1 MNNIKIIKL
10 DPRVDVPTR
19 ATIGSAGFD
28 LQAAIAEPVYLFPG
42 ESKLIPTGLKIHID
56 NNKIV
61 ACLVPRSKNG
71 AKGLVIGNLIGI
83 IDSDYQGQWFVNCWN
98 RNKVEPYG
106 LTNIEIRP
114 LDKIAQVVF
123 LNLAEV
129 SFDLVDSF
137 ETITDR
143 ADGGISKQEDTS
155 TTTNPVNDCTM
166 DYNRSIE

>member
-1 MNNIKIIKL
+1 MNKIKIIRL
-10 DPRVDVPTR
+10 DARVDIPTR

-28 LQAAIAEPVYLFPG
+28 LQAAIVSPLVLRAG
-42 ESKLIPTGLKIHID
+42 ESKLIPTGLKIYMDTDSMVSFI
-56 NNKIV
+56 
-61 ACLVPRSKNG
+61 LPRSKHG
-71 AKGLVIGNLIGI
+71 GLGLVLGNLVGVV
-83 IDSDYQGQWFVNCWN
+83 DSDYQGQWFINAWN
-98 RNKVEPYG
+98 RNREH
-106 LTNIEIRP
+106 TITIQP

-137 ETITDR
+137 EAITDR
-143 ADGGISKQEDTS
+143 ADGGISKQEDTY